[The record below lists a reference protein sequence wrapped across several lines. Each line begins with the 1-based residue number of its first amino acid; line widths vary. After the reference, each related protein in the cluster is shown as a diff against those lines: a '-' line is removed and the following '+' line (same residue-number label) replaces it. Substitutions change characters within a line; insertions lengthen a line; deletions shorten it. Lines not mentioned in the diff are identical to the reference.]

1 MLTGVGLRSLGMK
14 TLFFCDVS
22 IALMTSVLSLI
33 LNKGLHWIEYTSLS
47 GSPYFL
53 QTGQKEVAFPLEVRR
68 RCIMGNALVGGAWRQ
83 QRPREGKLPG
93 NVQS

>member
-1 MLTGVGLRSLGMK
+1 MGVGLRSLGMK

-53 QTGQKEVAFPLEVRR
+53 QTGQKEAAFPLEVRR
-68 RCIMGNALVGGAWRQ
+68 RCITGAWRQ
-83 QRPREGKLPG
+83 RRPREGKLPG
-93 NVQS
+93 NVHS